1 MDIIR
6 SRYVFHRIGL
16 EEGKCSI
23 SFLKHCFRSVFKT
36 VFSLIRPS
44 TNDIL
49 FVRLE
54 VHNKE
59 RERFRSPTR
68 FKIGFFKLLW
78 RPTY

>member
-6 SRYVFHRIGL
+6 SKYVFHMIRL
-16 EEGKCSI
+16 EEGKCCI
-23 SFLKHCFRSVFKT
+23 RFLKHCFRSVFKT

-44 TNDIL
+44 KNDIL

-59 RERFRSPTR
+59 KGAFPLPYS
-68 FKIGFFKLLW
+68 F
-78 RPTY
+78 